1 MARPRGIAQHDRHEN
16 GQAHAQQPAQDAAGQ
31 RTAIGG
37 AHLLHALVAQGHF
50 LVLDVRQLGT
60 NGVHGGLAAIAVH
73 YRQRRLEAPG
83 AAQFDGLLELG
94 KLVVQAAG
102 QLRQTRLLA
111 GVAPGQLADSVKA
124 GRNDGQRRAIGLQ
137 IPLITG
143 EQEAALAGL
152 RVLGAGQDFIERR
165 HRLLRLDDLEVVVP
179 DGLDV
184 LVGHQAADHEK
195 DNDGNQGQRRSFFGA
210 STVQRS

>member
-1 MARPRGIAQHDRHEN
+1 MSRLIVGKFDNQFAAASASAKLLSRGLQHSHIVSYADESVGNSAASSSVPTSIISRLGEAGEHHHKSSELRSPSQLPAPAMMGHTVLTVDPADDVSADEVRHVME
-16 GQAHAQQPAQDAAGQ
+16 
-31 RTAIGG
+31 
-37 AHLLHALVAQGHF
+37 
-50 LVLDVRQLGT
+50 
-60 NGVHGGLAAIAVH
+60 
-73 YRQRRLEAPG
+73 
-83 AAQFDGLLELG
+83 
-94 KLVVQAAG
+94 
-102 QLRQTRLLA
+102 LA